1 MYSILLG
8 LPCVLLACLEGLSM
22 AVSLTVGYF
31 LLRGY
36 IKIEIPH
43 DDDND
48 DHFSGLFV

>member
-22 AVSLTVGYF
+22 AVSLTVGYL

-36 IKIEIPH
+36 IKVEIPR
-43 DDDND
+43 DDND
-48 DHFSGLFV
+48 DHFTGLFT